1 MTNYQIPFDLSFED
15 KIIGGKL
22 SLRQAIW
29 LIVPIGIFM
38 VGIQNPDNFYT
49 ITENSRVLNITA
61 ITMFILFEL
70 ILFTIASCFSF
81 ITVNG
86 MSLDNYLYKVIKYNL
101 NKNKVK
107 HYE

>member
-29 LIVPIGIFM
+29 MIVPIGIFM
-38 VGIQNPDNFYT
+38 IAIQNPDTFYIT
-49 ITENSRVLNITA
+49 TENSRVLNITV
-61 ITMFILFEL
+61 ITIFILFEMF
-70 ILFTIASCFSF
+70 LFTIASCFSF
-81 ITVNG
+81 ISVNG
-86 MSLDNYLYKVIKYNL
+86 MTLDNYLYKMVKYNL
-101 NKNKVK
+101 NKNKIK